1 MTPRVLIVS
10 DPFTPPAY
18 TPRLRFLCE
27 YLTQAGWE
35 VDLYTEYYGPI
46 PFAYTYPI
54 HEVRIY
60 RTRSLIEWLVKS
72 AWSLLTDWRNRFFS
86 RKVRQATADQ
96 HFDLVLCC
104 TFSTFPLRAAW
115 DIARERHIPL
125 HIDLRDLDEQ
135 VPGAQYQHHRQWWLR
150 PFRAWYRTVNL
161 RRRNAILRHAS
172 SISSVSPW
180 HTEYLRSLTAN
191 RSPLTIIA
199 THGHLDHLWGAKWAT
214 ETWHTQVLMHE
225 ADIPMAK
232 AMQAQYN
239 LFGIRATAESFA
251 VENIKS
257 EIFNLKS
264 QMSNFQLLE
273 TPGHTPGSVCLYF
286 PHSLNPNSI
295 TPSILFSG
303 DTLFQMGYGRTDLP
317 GGNMGQLIDSLE
329 RLFELPSDVVVYPGH
344 GDSTTIGAEKR

>member
-1 MTPRVLIVS
+1 MLQIKCFTFGPFETNCYVVS
-10 DPFTPPAY
+10 DDHHVLLIDPA
-18 TPRLRFLCE
+18 CSN
-27 YLTQAGWE
+27 
-35 VDLYTEYYGPI
+35 
-46 PFAYTYPI
+46 AY
-54 HEVRIY
+54 EQQ
-60 RTRSLIEWLVKS
+60 LLV
-72 AWSLLTDWRNRFFS
+72 NYI
-86 RKVRQATADQ
+86 Q
-96 HFDLVLCC
+96 
-104 TFSTFPLRAAW
+104 P
-115 DIARERHIPL
+115 
-125 HIDLRDLDEQ
+125 
-135 VPGAQYQHHRQWWLR
+135 
-150 PFRAWYRTVNL
+150 
-161 RRRNAILRHAS
+161 
-172 SISSVSPW
+172 
-180 HTEYLRSLTAN
+180 LTAN

-214 ETWHTQVLMHE
+214 ETWHTPVLMHE

-239 LFGIRATAESFA
+239 LFGIRATAESFPIEPLA
-251 VENIKS
+251 DSLSPFALIP
-257 EIFNLKS
+257 
-264 QMSNFQLLE
+264 